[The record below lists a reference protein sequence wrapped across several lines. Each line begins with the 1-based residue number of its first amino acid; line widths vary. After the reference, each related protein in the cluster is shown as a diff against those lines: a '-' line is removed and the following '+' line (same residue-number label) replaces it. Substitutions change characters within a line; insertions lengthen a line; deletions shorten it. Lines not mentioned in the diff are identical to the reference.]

1 MPKILIIAPSWVGD
15 AVMVQPML
23 RRLRERHPNA
33 AIDAFAPPWVAPV
46 LERMPEIRRVI
57 ANPLAH
63 GELNL
68 KARWRLARELRREAY
83 DHAIVL
89 PNSLKSALLPFFAG
103 IPLRTGFCGEMRYG
117 LVNDMRRLD
126 KQTLPL
132 MVERFAYL
140 AERPHA
146 PLRRPLEY
154 PHLETDANRIRA
166 TLDKLGLTPRK
177 PVAAFCVG
185 AEYGPAKRWPAA
197 HFAELARKLA
207 DAGNEV
213 WLLGSARDEE
223 IGLEIE
229 QIYFKLTSSAP
240 SDHNKRLSRLLPLPF
255 AGEGWGEGGSLAE
268 KGSGEGENALR
279 NLCGKTGLAEAI
291 DLLAAADLAVVNDS
305 GLMHIAAALDKPMIA
320 LFGSSSP
327 GFTPPLSER
336 ARILSLK
343 LPCSPCFK
351 RVCPLGHFDC
361 MIKLTPQRVFDE
373 IAAGIMAC
381 KRVPDIC

>member
-15 AVMVQPML
+15 AVMAQPML
-23 RRLRERHPNA
+23 RRLRERHPDA

-68 KARWRLARELRREAY
+68 KARWRLARELRREGY

-89 PNSLKSALLPFFAG
+89 PNSFKSALLPFFAG
-103 IPLRTGFCGEMRYG
+103 IPLRTGFRGEMRYG

-132 MVERFAYL
+132 MVERFAFL

-154 PHLETDANRIRA
+154 PHLDADANRIRA
-166 TLDKLGLTPRK
+166 TLVKLGLAPQK

-197 HFAELARKLA
+197 HFAELARRLA

-213 WLLGSARDEE
+213 WLLGSAKDGE

-229 QIYFKLTSSAP
+229 QIYFKLTSSTS
-240 SDHNKRLSRLLPLPF
+240 SDHNKRLSRLLPLPL
-255 AGEGWGEGGSLAE
+255 AGEGWGEGWGEGGS
-268 KGSGEGENALR
+268 SALR
-279 NLCGKTGLAEAI
+279 NLCSKTSLAEAI

-336 ARILSLK
+336 ARVLSLK

-361 MIKLTPQRVFDE
+361 MIKLTPQQVFDE
-373 IAAGIMAC
+373 IAAGPST
-381 KRVPDIC
+381 KPTSKYVPAVL

>member
-15 AVMVQPML
+15 AVMAQPML
-23 RRLRERHPNA
+23 RRLRERHPDA

-46 LERMPEIRRVI
+46 LELMPEIRRVI

-68 KARWRLARELRREAY
+68 KARWRLARELGREGY

-103 IPLRTGFCGEMRYG
+103 IPLRTGFRGEMRYG
-117 LVNDMRRLD
+117 LLNDMRRLD

-154 PHLETDANRIRA
+154 PHLGADANRIRA
-166 TLDKLGLTPRK
+166 TLGKLGLAPQK

-197 HFAELARKLA
+197 HFAELARRLA

-213 WLLGSARDEE
+213 WLLGSAKDEE

-240 SDHNKRLSRLLPLPF
+240 SDHNKRLSRLLPLPL
-255 AGEGWGEGGSLAE
+255 AGEGWGEGGS
-268 KGSGEGENALR
+268 SALR

-291 DLLAAADLAVVNDS
+291 DLLGAADLAVVNDS

-343 LPCSPCFK
+343 LPCSPCFE

-373 IAAGIMAC
+373 VAAAL
-381 KRVPDIC
+381 PE